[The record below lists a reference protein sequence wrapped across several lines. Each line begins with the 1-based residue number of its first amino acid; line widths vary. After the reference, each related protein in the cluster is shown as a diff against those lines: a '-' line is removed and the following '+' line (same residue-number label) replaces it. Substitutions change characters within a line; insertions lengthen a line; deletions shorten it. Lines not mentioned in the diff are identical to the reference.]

1 MIAMW
6 TTQGDNNRAVGLPP
20 NIVLVQNLVNEH
32 PQGALVEAGRV
43 QEQTPAGVQMVHESL
58 SDQEVV
64 GNRMRFMQTPQM
76 TLQPEGILGPNISH
90 GLLEFIHTPSDPN
103 ARNSASPV

>member
-1 MIAMW
+1 M
-6 TTQGDNNRAVGLPP
+6 VGLPP

-43 QEQTPAGVQMVHESL
+43 QEQTPAGVQMVQES
-58 SDQEVV
+58 SSNQEVV

-76 TLQPEGILGPNISH
+76 ILQPEAIMDPNINH

-103 ARNSASPV
+103 ARNGASPV